1 MRQCPEA
8 SVRVSRSERTTER
21 ARGVRRS
28 HVDENRATGHG
39 RCRALRLRG
48 AGRQLWGTASRQGG
62 RSVCRGWGSGRKS
75 NTRGSRAPCSAE
87 RRTQLEGTEGSERTS
102 RRGRDQVCVSEI
114 LGGGGSRQG
123 RQEALPEPQPGT
135 ETAAGG
141 RRKPAGSEARGGSR
155 ARGFGVARRWD
166 AGWQRR

>member
-1 MRQCPEA
+1 MWMR
-8 SVRVSRSERTTER
+8 TEQQDM
-21 ARGVRRS
+21 G
-28 HVDENRATGHG
+28 D
-39 RCRALRLRG
+39 
-48 AGRQLWGTASRQGG
+48 
-62 RSVCRGWGSGRKS
+62 
-75 NTRGSRAPCSAE
+75 AE
-87 RRTQLEGTEGSERTS
+87 RRGSGEQGDSCGGQRADRAAEVYAGAGEAEGNLTREGLERLALQKGERS
-102 RRGRDQVCVSEI
+102 WRERRAARGLQGEWRHQVCVSEI